1 MFEALMKRIESIEK
15 RNCELE
21 RRNRHFEYLQQAN
34 LSVYPYS
41 GYPLSGLRAPPVNPP
56 YFPVTPP
63 YLTSP
68 LAPHFVTRP
77 PPEIST
83 SCQSHMAPDLMTTTQ
98 REVDYSQ
105 QSCSES
111 TTDLHYRDNDS
122 LDNSVLS
129 DHEASVDCYYE
140 ESEPQF
146 YTKATD
152 SCNIEEDKR
161 PNNSE
166 AATIDFSDKENE
178 SPKNKAFEEWLQQKK
193 TTLQRKSK
201 STRKIALQKKAAL
214 QNVEKKPLPPIDHDA
229 LITPAKV
236 LHKYPQLISPAKIST
251 FAVRLCKEAYFGK
264 YVMSFCTFSGSG
276 SLPGLPEAQF
286 MAMKAFLFKVC
297 VPALGSKI
305 EFEGFYKKCTES
317 VGQACKNL
325 RTQRLCGLELD

>member
-1 MFEALMKRIESIEK
+1 MLL
-15 RNCELE
+15 N
-21 RRNRHFEYLQQAN
+21 
-34 LSVYPYS
+34 
-41 GYPLSGLRAPPVNPP
+41 
-56 YFPVTPP
+56 
-63 YLTSP
+63 
-68 LAPHFVTRP
+68 
-77 PPEIST
+77 
-83 SCQSHMAPDLMTTTQ
+83 
-98 REVDYSQ
+98 
-105 QSCSES
+105 
-111 TTDLHYRDNDS
+111 NDS

-152 SCNIEEDKR
+152 SCNIKEDKR
-161 PNNSE
+161 PNNFE
-166 AATIDFSDKENE
+166 AVTI
-178 SPKNKAFEEWLQQKK
+178 
-193 TTLQRKSK
+193 
-201 STRKIALQKKAAL
+201 IALQKKAAL

-276 SLPGLPEAQF
+276 SLTGLPEAQF

-305 EFEGFYKKCTES
+305 EFEGFYKNVPHLWGKPAKICVRSIS
-317 VGQACKNL
+317 VG
-325 RTQRLCGLELD
+325 